1 MTAAE
6 RVQLVRQLYET
17 EIQYLEIRQRADVLQ
32 ALPSRTPEQDAAL
45 SDYLKKLQHDRDV
58 VVIWANALSADGVA
72 NPRALVDRDTVMEE
86 LRQRTLDQEAQQ
98 LAELTDIE
106 RLGKQP
112 GQTDAEHNA
121 AIAMLRTTIQ
131 NRRAQLAALIT
142 ELKAD
147 TRYAWQR

>member
-1 MTAAE
+1 MTAVE
-6 RVQLVRQLYET
+6 RALLVRQLYET

-32 ALPSRTPEQDAAL
+32 ALPSRTAQQDAAL
-45 SDYLKKLQHDRDV
+45 SDYLKKLQHDRDIV
-58 VVIWANALSADGVA
+58 GIWASALSADGVA

-86 LRQRTLDQEAQQ
+86 LRQRALDQEAQQ

-112 GQTDAEHNA
+112 GQTDAEHNT
-121 AIAMLRTTIQ
+121 AIAALRTKIQ
-131 NRRAQLAALIT
+131 DRRAKLAALIT

>member
-32 ALPSRTPEQDAAL
+32 ALPSRTPEQDTAL

-72 NPRALVDRDTVMEE
+72 NPRTLVDRDTVMEE
-86 LRQRTLDQEAQQ
+86 LRQRILDQEAQQ

-121 AIAMLRTTIQ
+121 AIATLRTTIQ

>member
-86 LRQRTLDQEAQQ
+86 LRQQALDQEAQQ
-98 LAELTDIE
+98 LAELTEVE
-106 RLGKQP
+106 RLGKRP

-121 AIAMLRTTIQ
+121 AIATLRTKIQ
-131 NRRAQLAALIT
+131 DRRTTLAALIA

>member
-72 NPRALVDRDTVMEE
+72 NPRALVDRDTIMEE

-98 LAELTDIE
+98 LAELTNIE
-106 RLGKQP
+106 RFGKQP

-121 AIAMLRTTIQ
+121 AIATLRTTIQ